1 MSKNTGKAK
10 ILVVDDEPA
19 VSGLIETILTKDG
32 YDITV
37 AESGLE
43 GISLAVKVRPD
54 LILMDITMPDID
66 GYEATRQIKNDPNLK
81 DIPVIFLTGRSAS
94 EDGGRA
100 FATGG
105 LTYMRKPFN
114 NQQLRDLVNLAI
126 QSLQAG

>member
-1 MSKNTGKAK
+1 MAGATGKAH

-19 VSGLIETILTKDG
+19 VSGLIETVLSKDG
-32 YDITV
+32 YQVSV
-37 AESGLE
+37 ASSGFE
-43 GISLAVKVRPD
+43 GISLAAKLHPS
-54 LILMDITMPDID
+54 LILMDISMPDID
-66 GYEATRQIKNDPNLK
+66 GYEATKQIKGDPFLK

-105 LTYMRKPFN
+105 LTYMRKPFT

-126 QSLQAG
+126 QSLEG

>member
-1 MSKNTGKAK
+1 MSDTTGKAT

-19 VSGLIETILTKDG
+19 ISGLIETILSKDG
-32 YDITV
+32 YDV
-37 AESGLE
+37 AVASTGLE
-43 GISLAVKVRPD
+43 GISLAAKLRPD

-66 GYEATRQIKNDPNLK
+66 GYEATRQIKADPYLK
-81 DIPVIFLTGRSAS
+81 DIPVIFLTGRSAT

-114 NQQLRDLVNLAI
+114 NQQLRDLVNLAV
-126 QSLQAG
+126 QSL